1 MNIVNVCANL
11 FNLLIVKISPKR
23 SHVIHN
29 NTNYVRALK
38 CTLHTL
44 REFKMSLN
52 DVQQDIFENNIMRM
66 EKEKDGRVFKFDNLK
81 DGTVGIFEKI
91 NHPLAKS
98 WVVLFQAPKEKG
110 TWCFDEL
117 NKIYRHIR
125 MARLIDKAE
134 K

>member
-1 MNIVNVCANL
+1 MQVHSINNQNSQTS
-11 FNLLIVKISPKR
+11 FNGYLKINK
-23 SHVIHN
+23 
-29 NTNYVRALK
+29 A
-38 CTLHTL
+38 L

-91 NHPLAKS
+91 NHPLAKL